1 MHVLINAVSSSRHPS
16 GICRYAGSLTRC
28 LAANANISRITL
40 LVGAWQ
46 AGYFNTLFGLSDPK
60 VQTLAVD
67 LSRAPLSRNWYYL
80 NTLPRL
86 AASCGADVVHL
97 SFPVP
102 IVRNRFRCPVVVSLH
117 DLYPYDIPDNF
128 GRYRAVFN
136 RLFLRQCMSNVDH
149 IACASDFTAAGLRAL
164 MPMLARERA
173 ERLYP
178 CVDFNPECC
187 QIPSQMDTRRPFILN
202 VAQHRKNKNIP
213 LLLSAFADLLRQKSI
228 PAETWLVIV
237 GSQGPLTNLV
247 RSTITSMSLKNNVV
261 MASMLPDSEL
271 CWLYRN
277 CDLFVAPSSI
287 EGFGLPLAE
296 ALRCGARIV
305 CSDIPVF
312 REIAGNECLYFS
324 LESATAAAE
333 LARACV
339 LALCRRPP
347 GPRPLDAFSSNAI
360 GPQHVAVYSRL
371 LREQRDGAIT
381 HSSPADRSMS
391 YDSSIR

>member
-1 MHVLINAVSSSRHPS
+1 MHILINAVSSSRHPS
-16 GICRYAGSLTRC
+16 GICRHAVSLSRC
-28 LAANANISRITL
+28 LAANAEISKVTL

-46 AGYFNTLFGLSDPK
+46 AGYFNTSFGLCGPK

-67 LSRAPLSRNWYYL
+67 MSGTPLSRNWWYL
-80 NTLPRL
+80 NTLPTL

-128 GRYRAVFN
+128 GRLRALFN
-136 RLFLRQCMSNVDH
+136 RLFLRQCISNVDH
-149 IACASDFTAAGLRAL
+149 IACASDFTAARLRAL
-164 MPMLARERA
+164 MPLLSRERA

-187 QIPSQMDTRRPFILN
+187 QIPTQMDTRRPFILS

-213 LLLSAFADLLRQKSI
+213 LLLSAFADLLRQRLI
-228 PAETWLVIV
+228 PAETCLVIV
-237 GSQGPLTNLV
+237 GSQGPLTNLI
-247 RSTITSMSLKNNVV
+247 RSTITSMSLENNVV
-261 MASMLPDSEL
+261 MAGTLPDSEL

-277 CDLFVAPSSI
+277 CNLFVASSLI

-312 REIAGNECLYFS
+312 REIAGNECFYFS
-324 LESATAAAE
+324 PESATAAAE
-333 LARACV
+333 LARVCV

-347 GPRPLDAFSSNAI
+347 GPRPLDEFSFNAI
-360 GPQHVAVYSRL
+360 GRQHVAVYSRL
-371 LREQRDGAIT
+371 LRKQQGVVVT
-381 HSSPADRSMS
+381 HSSPADRSIS
-391 YDSSIR
+391 YDSSLL

>member
-1 MHVLINAVSSSRHPS
+1 MHILINAVSSSRHPS
-16 GICRYAGSLTRC
+16 GICRHAVSLCRC
-28 LAANANISRITL
+28 LAANAEISRVTL

-46 AGYFNTLFGLSDPK
+46 AGYFNTSFGLSDPK

-67 LSRAPLSRNWYYL
+67 LSGTPVSRNWYYL
-80 NTLPRL
+80 KTLPRL
-86 AASCGADVVHL
+86 AASCSADVVHL

-128 GRYRAVFN
+128 GRHRGVFN

-149 IACASDFTAAGLRAL
+149 IACASDFTADRLRAL
-164 MPMLARERA
+164 MPMLPRERA

-178 CVDFNPECC
+178 CVDFDPECYR
-187 QIPSQMDTRRPFILN
+187 IPTQMDTRRPFILN

-213 LLLSAFADLLRQKSI
+213 LLLSAFADLLRQRSI
-228 PAETWLVIV
+228 SAETCLVIV
-237 GSQGPLTNLV
+237 GSQGPLTKLI
-247 RSTITSMSLKNNVV
+247 RSTITSMSLENNVV
-261 MASMLPDSEL
+261 MADTLTDSEL

-277 CDLFVAPSSI
+277 CDLFVASSSI

-312 REIAGNECLYFS
+312 REIGGNECSYFS
-324 LESATAAAE
+324 PEPAIAAAE
-333 LARACV
+333 LTRACI
-339 LALCRRPP
+339 LALRRRPP
-347 GPRPLDAFSSNAI
+347 GLRPLDAFSSNAI
-360 GPQHVAVYSRL
+360 GPQHVAIYSRL
-371 LREQRDGAIT
+371 LREQRDVAIT
-381 HSSPADRSMS
+381 HSSPTDRSIT
-391 YDSSIR
+391 YDSSGL